1 MKDES
6 QYVVVFDDDEESFV
20 GTLDNI
26 KIWLDDNDLT
36 LSRVSIYRLSK
47 VRLVLAVEDIW

>member
-6 QYVVVFDDDEESFV
+6 RYVVVFDEDEESFV

-26 KIWLDDNDLT
+26 KIWLDENDLT
-36 LSRVSIYRLSK
+36 LGQVSIYRLSK
-47 VRLVLAVEDIW
+47 VRLVLAVEDM

>member
-6 QYVVVFDDDEESFV
+6 QYVVVFDEDEESFV

-47 VRLVLAVEDIW
+47 VRLVLAVEDI